1 MPHFDDDDP
10 KPADEQL
17 LWILLAFVCFILGMM
32 AIRSWLV

>member
-1 MPHFDDDDP
+1 MNEEEKP
-10 KPADEQL
+10 KPADDQL